1 MTMSGLRRD
10 VLTAIG
16 TTLTSALSANL
27 PSFPSPDFP
36 HDVHVIDSEEG
47 GGRG

>member
-16 TTLTSALSANL
+16 TTLTSALSAIL
-27 PSFPSPDFP
+27 PSFPSPDSP

-47 GGRG
+47 RVRG

>member
-16 TTLTSALSANL
+16 TTLTSARPANP
-27 PSFPSPDFP
+27 PSFSSPDSP

-47 GGRG
+47 RVHG

>member
-16 TTLTSALSANL
+16 TTLSSARSANL
-27 PSFPSPDFP
+27 PAFPLPDSP

-47 GGRG
+47 RSHG